1 MFLDH
6 FCRNSF
12 FIIFSILNCK
22 WQIWERNR
30 PFFVLWYFD
39 PQGRRWNQILNN
51 YGIFWKYNFL
61 KHVFRLNF
69 AFLFLELTE
78 SFKIR
83 HSCRRSFVI
92 IPQLASM
99 SFHHSYT
106 DGKILQ
112 LVAVDS
118 IQVISLLKPNWFLE
132 RGLGKKYRQWLR
144 PWKSS
149 KQCQDFQPNDSVS
162 NSLKFNQMRL

>member
-1 MFLDH
+1 MQIIFHLIWRHCLHYKTNRLFRCYCNGLRGFVWGYLYD
-6 FCRNSF
+6 FVNELFF
-12 FIIFSILNCK
+12 FILHLCFAK
-22 WQIWERNR
+22 WKYSSND
-30 PFFVLWYFD
+30 L
-39 PQGRRWNQILNN
+39 GQILN
-51 YGIFWKYNFL
+51 FF
-61 KHVFRLNF
+61 
-69 AFLFLELTE
+69 FLEIAE

-99 SFHHSYT
+99 SFHHSFT

-162 NSLKFNQMRL
+162 NSLKFDQMRL